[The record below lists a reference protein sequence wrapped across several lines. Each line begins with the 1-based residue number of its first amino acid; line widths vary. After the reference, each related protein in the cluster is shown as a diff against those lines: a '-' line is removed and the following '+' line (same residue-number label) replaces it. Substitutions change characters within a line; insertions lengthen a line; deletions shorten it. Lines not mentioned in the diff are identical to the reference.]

1 MFDKDLE
8 EIRHKQSWKHNT
20 WNEKYTRRN
29 QYETH
34 WAGEQISELEDRMV
48 EITAEEQNK
57 EKRMKKTQYL
67 FLSWLSFWD
76 TFSTKGNLGLP
87 ITTGCGCI
95 RKTALEGKK
104 YSLQAPFSSSRDPA
118 VPGLYLNGRK
128 TATCTAQAQLSEH
141 AQCVRAHPLLR
152 MRLGAHTP
160 SWAICEERWAWDG
173 SVYSVPVLSHYLRLT
188 R

>member
-57 EKRMKKTQYL
+57 EKRMKKRNIY
-67 FLSWLSFWD
+67 FCHD
-76 TFSTKGNLGLP
+76 
-87 ITTGCGCI
+87 C
-95 RKTALEGKK
+95 
-104 YSLQAPFSSSRDPA
+104 
-118 VPGLYLNGRK
+118 
-128 TATCTAQAQLSEH
+128 LSETH
-141 AQCVRAHPLLR
+141 SPLR
-152 MRLGAHTP
+152 VT
-160 SWAICEERWAWDG
+160 WD
-173 SVYSVPVLSHYLRLT
+173 YLSPQVVDA
-188 R
+188 